1 MGGVGIAARC
11 GGYHAGMQPIARTLL
26 MSLILIVP
34 AGAALA
40 QTPAPVA
47 AAAPSVAGANPV
59 VEAGCINCHG
69 ASPRGDA
76 GRLQPASR
84 YAERFASAEAV
95 NQFVARLRADQGIV
109 AHRQITETQGRQ
121 IADWLSKPAAQPVR

>member
-1 MGGVGIAARC
+1 MSGKNERKNRC
-11 GGYHAGMQPIARTLL
+11 DGDATR
-26 MSLILIVP
+26 
-34 AGAALA
+34 AAL
-40 QTPAPVA
+40 
-47 AAAPSVAGANPV
+47 
-59 VEAGCINCHG
+59 VEA
-69 ASPRGDA
+69 A

-95 NQFVARLRADQGIV
+95 NHFVARLRADQGIV